1 MSGMHGLGRL
11 FDIGLAVSPVDIN
24 TSDAA
29 TGKRI
34 SMSGHTGVTIVA
46 VTGTGGA
53 NDLVFDLQQHTAYT
67 GGTSKDLE
75 IDSSAGIATTTET
88 SFYHIKAET
97 DLDNDEA
104 WVKVPVTTG
113 ASTTSEVTVVGA
125 TYGAMQKLVAIY
137 VAADQLADGYTHF
150 SVNVACTTST
160 AQLIAVLYFPHDLAV
175 QRAPVNRP
183 NLLNPGAAN
192 AA

>member
-11 FDIGLAVSPVDIN
+11 FDIGLAVAPVDIDTAN
-24 TSDAA
+24 AA

-34 SMSGHTGVTIVA
+34 SMEGASGVTVIA
-46 VTGTGGA
+46 VTGVGGA
-53 NDLVFDLQQHTAYT
+53 EDLVFDLKQHTAYT

-75 IDSSAGIATTTET
+75 ADTAAGVAGTTET

-97 DLDNDEA
+97 ALDNDET
-104 WVKVPVTTG
+104 WVKVPITTG

-125 TYGAMQKLVAIY
+125 TYGTQQKLVAVY
-137 VAADQLADGYTHF
+137 VGAGQLADGYTHF
-150 SVNVACTTST
+150 SVDVAITTATS
-160 AQLIAVLYFPHDLAV
+160 QLLAVLYLRHDLAV
-175 QRAPVNRP
+175 QRVPTNLP

-192 AA
+192 A